1 MEAGGGGRERKKK
14 RPKGRSKKKNDGGGG
29 IVVNQIQISKSLMS
43 FHSVNKEM
51 GLSGQQNLE
60 YLTVDLEQSTNIKH
74 HSLSRV

>member
-74 HSLSRV
+74 QSLSRV

>member
-29 IVVNQIQISKSLMS
+29 TVVNQIQISKSLMS

-74 HSLSRV
+74 QSLSRV

>member
-1 MEAGGGGRERKKK
+1 MEAGGGGRERKKRGQK
-14 RPKGRSKKKNDGGGG
+14 AEAKKKNDGGGG

-74 HSLSRV
+74 QSLSRV